1 VDQQISLTQC
11 ISHTLKIHTLCFAHS
26 LRKILHLYFSCFLLE
41 KRKTLFLFSSLSSL
55 ALKLWCVS
63 SSLRRCLFIGQ
74 ASCFMDNKVHQVV
87 SQQPPS
93 HITFPPS
100 SSSFVNKWHHIFDL
114 FGQRPIASKKRVG
127 FPFFFLHLETHLSTN
142 VSLHLEAHLSTNV
155 SHNNA
160 NNLPLGELCT
170 SN

>member
-11 ISHTLKIHTLCFAHS
+11 ISHTLEKYTLCVLLTLSEKYYTCIFLALS
-26 LRKILHLYFSCFLLE
+26 LLSSFSQAFLFLLSN
-41 KRKTLFLFSSLSSL
+41 F
-55 ALKLWCVS
+55 WCIS
-63 SSLRRCLFIGQ
+63 SSLRRCPFIGQ

-93 HITFPPS
+93 S

-127 FPFFFLHLETHLSTN
+127 FPFFSPSRS
-142 VSLHLEAHLSTNV
+142 SLVNKCEPPSRSSLVNKCE
-155 SHNNA
+155 
-160 NNLPLGELCT
+160 PQ
-170 SN
+170 

>member
-1 VDQQISLTQC
+1 
-11 ISHTLKIHTLCFAHS
+11 
-26 LRKILHLYFSCFLLE
+26 
-41 KRKTLFLFSSLSSL
+41 
-55 ALKLWCVS
+55 
-63 SSLRRCLFIGQ
+63 
-74 ASCFMDNKVHQVV
+74 MDNKVHQVV

-127 FPFFFLHLETHLSTN
+127 FPFFFLHLEAHLSTN